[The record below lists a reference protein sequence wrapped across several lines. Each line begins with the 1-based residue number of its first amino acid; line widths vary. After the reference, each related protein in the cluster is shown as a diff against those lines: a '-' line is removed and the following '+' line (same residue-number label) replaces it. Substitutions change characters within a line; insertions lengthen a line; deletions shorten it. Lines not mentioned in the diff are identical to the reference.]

1 MKYLYCI
8 IASIPL
14 ITYIL
19 NFTNYKI
26 SDDPEKWAFFGD
38 YIGGVYSV
46 VLTCIL
52 TYLMYQLNKKDE
64 QIKEKKIFAK
74 SLLHTI
80 NEFNKS
86 SSNLDVDKVDSF
98 RNQIIDNEF
107 LFRNESDFSRLI
119 NIADYYL
126 TLCSDINQRN
136 PEKDIQ
142 IKSFLKDIYNGK

>member
-1 MKYLYCI
+1 MKYIYCI
-8 IASIPL
+8 IAMIPIL
-14 ITYIL
+14 AYIL
-19 NFTNYKI
+19 NFMGHKI
-26 SDDPEKWAFFGD
+26 SNDPEKWAFFGD

-64 QIKEKKIFAK
+64 RNKEKKIFAK
-74 SLLHTI
+74 SLLHTV

-86 SSNLDVDKVDSF
+86 SSNLDVSKVDYF

-107 LFRNESDFSRLI
+107 LFVNESDFLRLI
-119 NIADYYL
+119 DIADYYL
-126 TLCSDINQRN
+126 ILCTDISQRR

>member
-1 MKYLYCI
+1 MKYIYCLIAI
-8 IASIPL
+8 IPIL
-14 ITYIL
+14 VYIL
-19 NFTNYKI
+19 NFNDHTI
-26 SDDPEKWAFFGD
+26 SNDPEKWAFFGD

-52 TYLMYQLNKKDE
+52 TFLMYQLNKKDE
-64 QIKEKKIFAK
+64 QDKEKKELAK

-86 SSNLDVDKVDSF
+86 SSNLSIDKVDYF

-107 LFRNESDFSRLI
+107 LFRNESDFIELI

-136 PEKDIQ
+136 HEKDIQ
-142 IKSFLKDIYNGK
+142 IKSFLKNIYNGK

>member
-1 MKYLYCI
+1 M
-8 IASIPL
+8 
-14 ITYIL
+14 
-19 NFTNYKI
+19 
-26 SDDPEKWAFFGD
+26 EKK
-38 YIGGVYSV
+38 
-46 VLTCIL
+46 L
-52 TYLMYQLNKKDE
+52 E
-64 QIKEKKIFAK
+64 EKKIFAK